1 MSGAYPPSGGPPSG
15 PERHTGP
22 WAPPAHPA
30 MRYVAGMIDRHD
42 DTRPRDDAASLRRDL
57 VGKLY
62 FELAKFPEVATRND
76 QFLALAFA
84 VRDRVLHRWVE
95 SSRTYLEGK
104 SRSVVYLSAEFLIG
118 PQLAANL
125 LALGLH
131 TVARTALADL
141 GISLDELV
149 EHEEEPGLG
158 NGGLGRLAACF
169 MESMAT
175 LDIPAIGHSLRYEFG
190 TFDQEIRDGWQIE
203 HTDRWLRN
211 GNPWE
216 VRRYEIEHPVGFGGF
231 VEHTPDLHGRLR
243 VYWHP
248 ERRVKGIPYDVP
260 VPGYGT
266 NT

>member
-1 MSGAYPPSGGPPSG
+1 
-15 PERHTGP
+15 
-22 WAPPAHPA
+22 
-30 MRYVAGMIDRHD
+30 MIEPND
-42 DTRPRDDAASLRRDL
+42 DTRPRDDAQSLRRDL
-57 VGKLY
+57 IGKLY

-76 QFLALAFA
+76 QFLALAYA
-84 VRDRVLHRWVE
+84 IRDRVLHRWVE

-104 SRSVVYLSAEFLIG
+104 HRSVIYLSAEFLIG

-131 TVARTALADL
+131 TAARTALADL

-190 TFDQEIRDGWQIE
+190 TFDQEIRDG
-203 HTDRWLRN
+203 
-211 GNPWE
+211 
-216 VRRYEIEHPVGFGGF
+216 
-231 VEHTPDLHGRLR
+231 
-243 VYWHP
+243 
-248 ERRVKGIPYDVP
+248 
-260 VPGYGT
+260 
-266 NT
+266 

>member
-1 MSGAYPPSGGPPSG
+1 MI
-15 PERHTGP
+15 ERN
-22 WAPPAHPA
+22 
-30 MRYVAGMIDRHD
+30 D

-57 VGKLY
+57 LGKLY

-76 QFLALAFA
+76 QFLALAYA

-95 SSRTYLEGK
+95 SSRTYREDK
-104 SRSVVYLSAEFLIG
+104 ARSVIYLSAEFLIG
-118 PQLAANL
+118 PQLDANL

-131 TVARTALADL
+131 TVTRTALADL
-141 GISLDELV
+141 GLSLDELI

-169 MESMAT
+169 LESLAT

-190 TFDQEIRDGWQIE
+190 TFDQDIRDGWQIE
-203 HTDRWLRN
+203 RTDRWLRN

-216 VRRYEIEHPVGFGGF
+216 IRRFEIEHPVGFGGTI
-231 VEHTPDLHGRLR
+231 EHTTDLHGRLR
-243 VYWHP
+243 VRWLP

-260 VPGYGT
+260 LWKDVKVHPDHHVNVQYALYSAPLKK
-266 NT
+266 